1 MNNKFEIRSESSRAD
16 AEKTAKKGFLVKTEG
31 NALVFGLCIFVV
43 MLMSSGM
50 AIDFMRHENQRVIL
64 QTALDRGV
72 LAAADLE
79 QTLDPTMVVNEY
91 VAKAG
96 LPNVPVNVTVD
107 EGLIHRRVRADGAT
121 PVQSMFLNMLG
132 INSMDAPALA
142 EAEERV
148 NNVEISLVLDVS
160 GSMGRTSNSGGAP
173 KIHYL
178 REAGQNFIDA
188 LLTPSTKD
196 RISVSMVP
204 YTGQTNA
211 GEALMEYYALDRQHD
226 YSHCIEFDDA
236 DFNVPTIDPNREYE
250 QVQHFGWSDEVDTP
264 IQLPMC
270 STAPQDEIAPF
281 QNSNAEINNRIAA
294 FEPRTNTAIHTAMKW
309 AVEMLQPEFN
319 RVVRGMIGD
328 GLISPVFAQRPV
340 AFDDDETTKV
350 IVLMTDGENVDQLRL
365 PETSYETEADIEHW
379 ANNPFYWGDQDGN
392 YIDLVEVQDARMD
405 TSNRASADTNL
416 HQICSVARDQGII
429 VFTIG
434 FELGYSEHARDV
446 LAACASSDAHAYN
459 AEAVDLENTFS
470 AVARTITQ
478 LRLTK

>member
-1 MNNKFEIRSESSRAD
+1 MSNKFEKGPQRPQMKMNEK
-16 AEKTAKKGFLVKTEG
+16 AEKGFLEQTDG

-79 QTLDPTMVVNEY
+79 QTLDPTAVVNEY
-91 VAKAG
+91 VKKAG
-96 LPNVPVNVTVD
+96 LPNVPVNVVVD
-107 EGLIHRRVRADGAT
+107 EGLIHRNVRADGAT
-121 PVQSMFLNMLG
+121 PVRSMFLNMLG
-132 INSMDAPALA
+132 INSIDAPAIA
-142 EAEERV
+142 AAEERV

-160 GSMGRTSNSGGAP
+160 GSMGRTSSSGGAP

-211 GEALMEYYALDRQHD
+211 GAALMEYYNLDRQHN
-226 YSHCIEFDDA
+226 YSHCIEFEDG
-236 DFNVPTIDPNREYE
+236 DFDQATISPSREFE
-250 QVQHFGWSDEVDTP
+250 QVQHFGWSNQADAP
-264 IQLPMC
+264 ITLPMC

-281 QNSNAEINNRIAA
+281 QNSNTEINSRIAA

-319 RVVRGMIGD
+319 RVVTGMIGD
-328 GLISPVFAQRPV
+328 GLVSPSFAQRPV
-340 AFDDDETTKV
+340 PFDDEETTKI

-365 PETSYETEADIEHW
+365 PETSYETEADILHW

-392 YIDLVEVQDARMD
+392 YIDLVEVQDARND
-405 TSNRASADTNL
+405 NGSRSSADTNL
-416 HQICSVARDQGII
+416 HQICSVARSQGII

>member
-1 MNNKFEIRSESSRAD
+1 MSNKSENRSPDLAQTEN
-16 AEKTAKKGFLVKTEG
+16 KKSKENFLQKSEG
-31 NALVFGLCIFVV
+31 NALVFGLFIFIV

-79 QTLDPTMVVNEY
+79 QELDPTSVVQDY

-96 LPNVPVNVTVD
+96 MRGVPINVTVD
-107 EGLIHRRVRADGAT
+107 EGLVHRNVKANAST
-121 PVQSMFLNMLG
+121 PVVSMFLNMLG
-132 INSMDAPALA
+132 IDSMEAPANA
-142 EAEERV
+142 AAEERV

-160 GSMGRTSNSGGAP
+160 GSMGRTAASGGAP

-178 REAGQNFIDA
+178 REAGQKFIDS
-188 LLTPSTKD
+188 LLKPSTED

-211 GEALMEYYALDRQHD
+211 GANLMQYYNLDRQHD
-226 YSHCIEFDDA
+226 YSHCIEFEDG
-236 DFNVPTIDPNREYE
+236 DFDQPTIDPARAYE
-250 QVQHFGWSDEVDTP
+250 QVQHFGWGSAANTP
-264 IQLPMC
+264 IDFPMC

-281 QNSNAEINNRIAA
+281 QSDSAELKGRIAA

-309 AVEMLQPEFN
+309 AVEMLQPDFN

-328 GLISPVFAQRPV
+328 GLVNPAFSQRPV
-340 AFDDDETTKV
+340 AFDDEDTTKI

-365 PETSYETEADIEHW
+365 PKTSYETEEDILHW
-379 ANNPFYWGDQDGN
+379 ANNPFYWGDQNGN
-392 YIDLVEVQDARMD
+392 YVEYDIIQNARTD
-405 TSNRASADTNL
+405 GVRASADTNL
-416 HQICSVARDQGII
+416 HQICSVARSQGII

-434 FELGYSEHARDV
+434 FELGYSQHAQDV

-459 AEAVDLENTFS
+459 AEAVDLEQTFS

-478 LRLTK
+478 LRLTE